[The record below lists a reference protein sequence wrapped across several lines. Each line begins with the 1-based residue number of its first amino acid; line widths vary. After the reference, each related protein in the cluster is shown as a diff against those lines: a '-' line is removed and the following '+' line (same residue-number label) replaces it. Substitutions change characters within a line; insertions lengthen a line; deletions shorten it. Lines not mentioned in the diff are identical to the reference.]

1 MHYKIGIDIGG
12 TFNDFVIFDQIK
24 KKLIVTKTSTTPSN
38 YWEGIKLGI
47 EEQNISLS
55 KSEIIA
61 HGTTI
66 GINTLLQRTGSK
78 VGLITTIGFRD
89 AYEIGRGARPD
100 SYNLFYRAPKPLVPR
115 QYRLE
120 VLERMDAQGKVI
132 SSLNKRDVE
141 KAVNYFLKNNISNI
155 AICFLNSYLN
165 PKHEIEAK
173 KIIKKINNS
182 IKVSLSSSLIR
193 EFREY
198 ERTSTTCI
206 NAYIQETIINYIDK
220 FIIGFKQRGYK
231 KSFFIN
237 QSAGGLLSAKTAKLK
252 PVSSLMSGPSGGV
265 VATSV
270 FGKIENLSNLI
281 AFDMGGTSTDVCVIL
296 ENKPKL
302 TADSVFEGYP
312 VMVPTLDVHSIGA
325 GGGSI
330 AHIDS
335 VGSLIVGPKSA
346 GAKPGPACYGMGG
359 ENPTVTD
366 ANCVLGRIAPSEF
379 MPSGLK
385 LNKNFAL
392 KAITNKVATPLKIN
406 HVQAAAGIIEICN
419 LKMST
424 AVRSVTIERG
434 LDPSDFTLCA
444 YGGAGPMHACWIAK
458 QLGIPRVLIPI
469 APGQFSALG
478 ILLSQ
483 IRHDLVRT
491 VSSNLSYK
499 KIESIFLQMQIEA
512 KKLIIEEGVKVK
524 KLSFDYSV
532 DARYKGQEFTIN
544 VSLKNPK
551 FTKINIKYFLNKF
564 HQSYEKTYS
573 HSALNEKVEIINLRL
588 VAIGHLKKITI
599 PKIAKGTLKPLNIAK
614 IAMSSV
620 YFNNKYVNCDIWK
633 RDKLLAGNQIKGPAM
648 IVDFGSTTLIPNN
661 CLCKVSDHGQLI
673 ISIKV

>member
-182 IKVSLSSSLIR
+182 IKVSISSSLIR

-270 FGKIENLSNLI
+270 FGKIE
-281 AFDMGGTSTDVCVIL
+281 
-296 ENKPKL
+296 KL
-302 TADSVFEGYP
+302 LF
-312 VMVPTLDVHSIGA
+312 L
-325 GGGSI
+325 
-330 AHIDS
+330 
-335 VGSLIVGPKSA
+335 
-346 GAKPGPACYGMGG
+346 
-359 ENPTVTD
+359 
-366 ANCVLGRIAPSEF
+366 
-379 MPSGLK
+379 LK
-385 LNKNFAL
+385 KNF
-392 KAITNKVATPLKIN
+392 
-406 HVQAAAGIIEICN
+406 ICS
-419 LKMST
+419 K
-424 AVRSVTIERG
+424 
-434 LDPSDFTLCA
+434 D
-444 YGGAGPMHACWIAK
+444 
-458 QLGIPRVLIPI
+458 
-469 APGQFSALG
+469 
-478 ILLSQ
+478 
-483 IRHDLVRT
+483 
-491 VSSNLSYK
+491 
-499 KIESIFLQMQIEA
+499 
-512 KKLIIEEGVKVK
+512 
-524 KLSFDYSV
+524 
-532 DARYKGQEFTIN
+532 
-544 VSLKNPK
+544 SL
-551 FTKINIKYFLNKF
+551 
-564 HQSYEKTYS
+564 
-573 HSALNEKVEIINLRL
+573 
-588 VAIGHLKKITI
+588 
-599 PKIAKGTLKPLNIAK
+599 
-614 IAMSSV
+614 
-620 YFNNKYVNCDIWK
+620 
-633 RDKLLAGNQIKGPAM
+633 
-648 IVDFGSTTLIPNN
+648 
-661 CLCKVSDHGQLI
+661 
-673 ISIKV
+673 